1 MGLYFKWSIAFLYL
15 LITAVYLI
23 ILKIKNR
30 KNTNKTF
37 KLLSMKR
44 YFRYI
49 KLILNRKVVL
59 CFSIF
64 SIISNSIVIYQNQK
78 YDNKYTN
85 EEKII
90 GEAIVLS
97 NKQEKEYNNVY
108 KIKYEDTYLYLKIDK
123 KLIKDLKYGDKIRFS
138 GEFIEATKQRNYGGF
153 NYKQYLK
160 TLKIYGSIKVE
171 EIEIIASNQTNL
183 FFRITNEIA
192 FNIKQKID
200 SFMKKEDA
208 AILKGLLLGDTTEIA
223 DEIQENFRISSI
235 SHILAVSGMHVT
247 YVIIGIKMLFE
258 SHLGKRKTKF
268 IIIIFL
274 ILYTF
279 ITGFSPSIVRASV
292 MGILLVGAEILN
304 RKNDIWNSIAISLLL
319 ILFYNPFLI
328 MNVGLQFSYL
338 GTIGIIVFHKNILKL
353 LKDIKTKNKKW
364 KYQYNKKIM
373 KFINKVKEV
382 LAVTISAQLTILPV
396 MIYHFNLLGIYF
408 FITNLLVSIIIGPI
422 IMLGAIAIFFSI
434 FLFPITQILGV
445 ILEILI
451 KSLIVISNFSKIPFS
466 KIYVAT
472 PKIYDII
479 LYFILIFLFN
489 LLYTLYHSKE
499 LNRTQMRARNLIA
512 LIRYKVFM
520 NRGKYKKIIFIPV
533 FIIIFI
539 SITPKKLN
547 IHFVDVGQGD
557 CTFIVTPRKQT
568 ILIDGGGSTSKEY
581 DVGKNTLLPY
591 VLDRG
596 YTKLDYIFITHFDQ
610 DHVAGIL
617 TILEELKVE
626 TVIIPKQE
634 ENTENYQKFLE
645 LIKEKRIKVNI
656 VKKGDKV
663 NIEKNVY
670 FDILWPEKEQ
680 IKENVIN
687 NNATVMKM
695 YYGNFSILFTGD
707 IEEKAE
713 EKILKVYEGKERLL
727 NANILKVAHHGSKTS
742 TTEKFLKWVNPKAA
756 LIGVGK
762 NNLFKHPSEKTIENL
777 RKHNVTIYRTDE
789 NGEIT
794 ITIDKNGEFLIN
806 CINLTKL

>member
-1 MGLYFKWSIAFLYL
+1 MYV

-59 CFSIF
+59 CFIIF

-97 NKQEKEYNNVY
+97 DKQEKEYNNVY

-153 NYKQYLK
+153 DYKQYLK

-223 DEIQENFRISSI
+223 DEVQENFRISSI

-292 MGILLVGAEILN
+292 MGILLVGAEILH

-520 NRGKYKKIIFIPV
+520 NREKYKKIIFILV

-656 VKKGDKV
+656 VKKGDRV

>member
-1 MGLYFKWSIAFLYL
+1 MYL

-59 CFSIF
+59 CFCIF

-171 EIEIIASNQTNL
+171 EIEVIASNQTNL

-208 AILKGLLLGDTTEIA
+208 AILKGLLLGDTREIA
-223 DEIQENFRISSI
+223 DEVQENFRISSI

-247 YVIIGIKMLFE
+247 YVIMGIKMLFE

-292 MGILLVGAEILN
+292 MGILLVGAEILH

-434 FLFPITQILGV
+434 FLFPITQILRV

-520 NRGKYKKIIFIPV
+520 NRGKYKKIIFILV

-568 ILIDGGGSTSKEY
+568 ILIDGGGSASKEY

-596 YTKLDYIFITHFDQ
+596 YTKLDYIFISHFDQ

-656 VKKGDKV
+656 IKKGDRV

-687 NNATVMKM
+687 NNAIVMKM
-695 YYGNFSILFTGD
+695 HYGNFSILFTGD

>member
-1 MGLYFKWSIAFLYL
+1 MYL

-171 EIEIIASNQTNL
+171 EIEVIASNQTNL

-292 MGILLVGAEILN
+292 MGILLVGAEILH

-364 KYQYNKKIM
+364 KYQYNKKII

-382 LAVTISAQLTILPV
+382 LAVSISAQLTILPV

-408 FITNLLVSIIIGPI
+408 FITNLLVSVIIGPI

-434 FLFPITQILGV
+434 FLFPIAQILGV

-520 NRGKYKKIIFIPV
+520 NRGKYKKIIFILV

-596 YTKLDYIFITHFDQ
+596 YTKLDYIFISHFDQ

-656 VKKGDKV
+656 VKKGDRV

-695 YYGNFSILFTGD
+695 YYGIFSILFTGD

-756 LIGVGK
+756 LIGVGE

-777 RKHNVTIYRTDE
+777 RRHNVTIYRTDE

>member
-364 KYQYNKKIM
+364 KYQYNKKII

-382 LAVTISAQLTILPV
+382 LAVSISAQLTILPV

-557 CTFIVTPRKQT
+557 CTFIVTTRKQT

-596 YTKLDYIFITHFDQ
+596 YTKLDYIFISHFDQ

-656 VKKGDKV
+656 VKKGDRV

>member
-1 MGLYFKWSIAFLYL
+1 MYL

-59 CFSIF
+59 CFIIF

-171 EIEIIASNQTNL
+171 EIEVIASNQTNL

-208 AILKGLLLGDTTEIA
+208 AILKGLLLGDTREIA
-223 DEIQENFRISSI
+223 DEVQENFRISSI

-247 YVIIGIKMLFE
+247 YVIMGIKMLFE

-292 MGILLVGAEILN
+292 MGILLVGAEILH

-656 VKKGDKV
+656 VKKGDRV

>member
-1 MGLYFKWSIAFLYL
+1 MYL

-171 EIEIIASNQTNL
+171 EIEVIASNQTNL

-292 MGILLVGAEILN
+292 MGILLVGAEILH

-364 KYQYNKKIM
+364 KYQYNKKII

-382 LAVTISAQLTILPV
+382 LAVSISAQLTILPV

-520 NRGKYKKIIFIPV
+520 NRGKYKKIIFILV

-596 YTKLDYIFITHFDQ
+596 YTKLDYIFISHFDQ

-656 VKKGDKV
+656 VKKGDRV

-670 FDILWPEKEQ
+670 FDVLWPEKEQ

>member
-1 MGLYFKWSIAFLYL
+1 MYL

-97 NKQEKEYNNVY
+97 DKQEKEYNNVY

-208 AILKGLLLGDTTEIA
+208 AILKGLLLGDTREIA
-223 DEIQENFRISSI
+223 DEVQENFRISSI

-292 MGILLVGAEILN
+292 MGILLVGAEILH

-581 DVGKNTLLPY
+581 NVGKNTLLPY

-596 YTKLDYIFITHFDQ
+596 YTKLDYIFISHFDQ

-634 ENTENYQKFLE
+634 ENTENYQEFLE

>member
-1 MGLYFKWSIAFLYL
+1 MYL

-208 AILKGLLLGDTTEIA
+208 AILKGLLLGDTREIA
-223 DEIQENFRISSI
+223 DEVQENFRISSI

-247 YVIIGIKMLFE
+247 YVIMGIKMLFE

-292 MGILLVGAEILN
+292 MGILLVGAEILH

-338 GTIGIIVFHKNILKL
+338 GTIGIIMFHKNILKL

-520 NRGKYKKIIFIPV
+520 NRGKYKKIIFILV

-568 ILIDGGGSTSKEY
+568 ILIDGGGSASKEY

-596 YTKLDYIFITHFDQ
+596 YTKLDYIFISHFDQ

-687 NNATVMKM
+687 NNAIVMKM
-695 YYGNFSILFTGD
+695 HYGNFSILFTGD

-777 RKHNVTIYRTDE
+777 RKYNVTIYRTDE

>member
-1 MGLYFKWSIAFLYL
+1 MYL

-292 MGILLVGAEILN
+292 MGILLVGAEILH

-364 KYQYNKKIM
+364 KYQYNKKII

-382 LAVTISAQLTILPV
+382 LAVSISAQLTILPV

-596 YTKLDYIFITHFDQ
+596 YTKLDYIFISHFDQ

-656 VKKGDKV
+656 VKKGDRV

>member
-59 CFSIF
+59 CFCIF

-171 EIEIIASNQTNL
+171 EIEVIASNQTNL

-208 AILKGLLLGDTTEIA
+208 AILKGLLLGDTREIA
-223 DEIQENFRISSI
+223 DEVQENFRISSI

-247 YVIIGIKMLFE
+247 YVIMGIKMLFE

-292 MGILLVGAEILN
+292 MGILLVGAEILH

-434 FLFPITQILGV
+434 FLFPITQILRV

-520 NRGKYKKIIFIPV
+520 NRGKYKKIIFILV

-568 ILIDGGGSTSKEY
+568 ILIDGGGSASKEY

-596 YTKLDYIFITHFDQ
+596 YTKLDYIFISHFDQ

-656 VKKGDKV
+656 IKKGDRV

-687 NNATVMKM
+687 NNAIVMKM
-695 YYGNFSILFTGD
+695 HYGNFSILFTGD